1 MTSVAL
7 CSSPSLLDS
16 SSAAQPIIARHNT
29 ATPIDSNFIM
39 ITPSSVFIFPVVL
52 SIPSTGRRFSFQSSY
67 PAQPARAGVS
77 TKNQSILIAAIP
89 EDLDHSV
96 LQIHSSRLQEKNS
109 GKEPEIDVASSY
121 FVGHKQKGHPATG

>member
-16 SSAAQPIIARHNT
+16 SSAAQPIVARHNT

-39 ITPSSVFIFPVVL
+39 ITPSSAFIFPVVL
-52 SIPSTGRRFSFQSSY
+52 SIPSTGWRFSFQSSY
-67 PAQPARAGVS
+67 SAQPARAGVS
-77 TKNQSILIAAIP
+77 TKNPSRSIAAIP

-96 LQIHSSRLQEKNS
+96 FQIHSSPLEEK
-109 GKEPEIDVASSY
+109 
-121 FVGHKQKGHPATG
+121 KQREGT